1 MFTFWLGCTV
11 AIVVIVLLIAVVYI
25 VGKRYDT
32 FSFPGPYE
40 DYFLRLPKHE
50 QKRHYLGDQE
60 VAVYASWRE
69 FILGKSIYSKVKG
82 VGYEN

>member
-1 MFTFWLGCTV
+1 MLTFWLGFTV
-11 AIVVIVLLIAVVYI
+11 AIVVIVLLIAFVYI
-25 VGKRYDT
+25 VMKRYST

-60 VAVYASWRE
+60 VAVYATWCE

-82 VGYEN
+82 GLQ